1 MNKQDLS
8 PAYTFTRVHIN
19 TLVFRF
25 YLDSFD
31 KNSVEYYIYLESPP
45 PVPCHFK
52 RLELAHRVW
61 KRDKKK
67 IPHTFID
74 VYPCYTVRGQISLT
88 YAEVTSFFT

>member
-8 PAYTFTRVHIN
+8 PAYIFTRVRVN
-19 TLVFRF
+19 TLLFQF

-31 KNSVEYYIYLESPP
+31 KNSGEYYTYLESPP

-52 RLELAHRVW
+52 RLELAQHVW
-61 KRDKKK
+61 KRGTKS
-67 IPHTFID
+67 HNTFID

>member
-52 RLELAHRVW
+52 RLELAHRV
-61 KRDKKK
+61 
-67 IPHTFID
+67 
-74 VYPCYTVRGQISLT
+74 
-88 YAEVTSFFT
+88 